1 MTKRRTKPHTG
12 RPSGSPSPSPV
23 ATPPVSSSHH
33 DPVISLAVVSPLQW
47 LFLLASLV
55 LFVVGAVWFFYPFL
69 SERHYRDGFQY
80 DAMGLYELA
89 IKELEQAVRYTPW
102 ETQYIMTLAK
112 SYESLAAQ
120 ASLSVPDRL
129 AALDKAELLYQDC
142 VDLDPLNPWQ
152 QNRLAAVWTARAALL
167 PTQDAQLYLE
177 KATRAIQFAAKL
189 DAQNPL
195 FQLNYA
201 HHLHTNNRLDEALPL
216 YLMAI
221 EMDPN
226 MMEARYNLADLYRRR
241 NQLDLTLAQYEYIY
255 SKNPDFANINVGL
268 ADTYSRLNRIDEAI
282 DAMDREIKRRPDFVE
297 GITFLI
303 TLHSKKQQWEQVAAL
318 YFQLIALN
326 PGSDAYF
333 LPFVEAVRRS
343 GKVDKAKANLQQMMA
358 QNPNPDL
365 QRLLQLL

>member
-1 MTKRRTKPHTG
+1 
-12 RPSGSPSPSPV
+12 
-23 ATPPVSSSHH
+23 
-33 DPVISLAVVSPLQW
+33 LAVISPLQW
-47 LFLLASLV
+47 LVLAMV
-55 LFVVGAVWFFYPFL
+55 VVAAVVGSVWFFYPFL

-89 IKELEQAVRYTPW
+89 IRELEMAVRYTPW

-120 ASLSVPDRL
+120 TSLSVPDRL
-129 AALDKAELLYQDC
+129 NALSKAEALYQDC
-142 VDLDPLNPWQ
+142 VDLDSLNPWQ

-167 PTQDAQLYLE
+167 PTPDAQLYLD
-177 KATRAIQFAAKL
+177 KATRAIQFAARL

-216 YLMAI
+216 YLKAI
-221 EMDPN
+221 AMDPN

-241 NQLDLTLAQYEYIY
+241 NRLDLTLIQYEYIY
-255 SKNPDFANINVGL
+255 EHNPEFGNINVGL
-268 ADTYSRLNRIDEAI
+268 ADTYSRLNRLDKAIEA
-282 DAMDREIKRRPDFVE
+282 MEREVQRRPDFVE
-297 GITFLI
+297 GISFLI
-303 TLHSKKQQWEQVAAL
+303 TLHSKRQQWDRVASL

-326 PGSDAYF
+326 PGSDTYF
-333 LPFVEAVRRS
+333 ASFAEAVRRS
-343 GKVDKAKANLQQMMA
+343 GKVDKAKANLQQMMV

>member
-1 MTKRRTKPHTG
+1 M
-12 RPSGSPSPSPV
+12 
-23 ATPPVSSSHH
+23 
-33 DPVISLAVVSPLQW
+33 AVVSPLQW
-47 LFLLASLV
+47 LFLSVSLI
-55 LFVVGAVWFFYPFL
+55 LFLVGSVWFFYPFL

-89 IKELEQAVRYTPW
+89 IRELEQAVRYTPW

-120 ASLSVPDRL
+120 ASLPIPDRL
-129 AALDKAELLYQDC
+129 AALTKAESLYQDC
-142 VDLDPLNPWQ
+142 VDLDSLNPWQ

-167 PTQDAQLYLE
+167 PTQDAQFYLD
-177 KATRAIQFAAKL
+177 KATQAIQLAARL

-216 YLMAI
+216 YLTAI
-221 EMDPN
+221 KMDPN

-241 NQLDLTLAQYEYIY
+241 NRLDLTLLQYQYIY
-255 SKNPDFANINVGL
+255 KHNPDFANINVGL

-282 DAMDREIKRRPDFVE
+282 EAMQREVARRPDFVE
-297 GITFLI
+297 GISLLI
-303 TLHSKKQQWEQVAAL
+303 TLHTKRQDWDRVASL

-326 PGSDAYF
+326 PGSDTF
-333 LPFVEAVRRS
+333 FMPFVDAVRRS
-343 GKVDKAKANLQQMMA
+343 GKVEKAKANLQQMMV

-365 QRLLQLL
+365 QRLNQLL